1 MNFNVKLADIVL
13 EISSKYD
20 TLSEYCR
27 EYLIEECA
35 KMKEQGEENA
45 VQQILITQEDIEAE
59 YARIMQSEK
68 DMYTPQY
75 MENLATLR
83 KIADIM
89 PIYNRFLMHGAVL
102 SWKNDGYMFTAPSG
116 TGKSTHVALWKKYL
130 GDEVKI
136 INGDKPILAVQQN
149 EIRVYGTPWAGKE
162 RWQTNISVPLKGI
175 CFIKQG
181 NENKIHTITPKE
193 ALPMLIHQVY
203 FTENPEQAGK
213 TMELLNRLFQYVP
226 MYQLECDISE
236 EAVQCSFEIMTG
248 DRYCK

>member
-1 MNFNVKLADIVL
+1 MNFNVKLAGIVL

-20 TLSEYCR
+20 ALCEYCR
-27 EYLIEECA
+27 EYLIEEGA
-35 KMKEQGEENA
+35 KKREQGEENA

-68 DMYTPQY
+68 DIYTSQY
-75 MENLATLR
+75 IETLATLR

-102 SWKNDGYMFTAPSG
+102 SWKNAGYMFTAPSG

-149 EIRVYGTPWAGKE
+149 GKE
-162 RWQTNISVPLKGI
+162 RWQTNTSVPLKGI

-213 TMELLNRLFQYVP
+213 TMELLNQLFQYVP

>member
-1 MNFNVKLADIVL
+1 MNFNVKLADMVL

-20 TLSEYCR
+20 SLREYCR
-27 EYLIEECA
+27 EYLIEEYA
-35 KMKEQGEENA
+35 KKREQGEENA

-68 DMYTPQY
+68 DIYTSQY
-75 MENLATLR
+75 METLATLR

-102 SWKNDGYMFTAPSG
+102 SWKNAGYMFTAPSG

-162 RWQTNISVPLKGI
+162 RWHTNTSVPLKGI

-181 NENKIHTITPKE
+181 DENKIGTITPKE
-193 ALPMLIHQVY
+193 ALPMLIKQVY
-203 FTENPEQAGK
+203 FTENSEQAGK
-213 TMELLNRLFQYVP
+213 TMELLNQLFQYVP

-236 EAVQCSFEIMTG
+236 EAVRCSFEMMTE

>member
-68 DMYTPQY
+68 AIYTSQY
-75 MENLATLR
+75 METLAALR
-83 KIADIM
+83 KIADVM
-89 PIYNRFLMHGAVL
+89 PTYNRFLMHGAVL
-102 SWKNDGYMFTAPSG
+102 SWKNAGYMFTAPSG

-162 RWQTNISVPLKGI
+162 HWQTNTSVPLKGI

-181 NENKIHTITPKE
+181 NENKIRTITPKE

-213 TMELLNRLFQYVP
+213 TMELLNQLFQYVP

-236 EAVQCSFEIMTG
+236 EAVRCSFEMMTG